1 MSRISGSNPDR
12 NDRAEEFLRLL
23 GQHDHALYAYV
34 FALSHHRADA
44 DDLAQETR
52 IRLWQEFDKYQP
64 DTDFGAWAR
73 SIAYYQ
79 VLTHR
84 EKASRSRLQFGS
96 AFYESVAKE
105 VTARSGL
112 LVSRQDA
119 LVHCM
124 EKLDEPK
131 RTLLQQYYSSNQSLV
146 EFAEQLGRPYES
158 TRKAVYRSHL
168 LLAECVESELRQM
181 GEGQ

>member
-1 MSRISGSNPDR
+1 MSAASSSKPDR
-12 NDRAEEFLRLL
+12 NDRTEEFLRLL
-23 GQHDHALYAYV
+23 GRHDHALYAYI
-34 FALSHHRADA
+34 FALSHNRADA

-52 IRLWQEFDKYQP
+52 VRLWQQFDKYQP

-84 EKASRSRLQFGS
+84 EKASRNRLQFGA
-96 AFYESVAKE
+96 AFYESVAAE
-105 VTARSGL
+105 VAARSD
-112 LVSRQDA
+112 VVASRQDA
-119 LVHCM
+119 LVRCM

-131 RTLLQQYYSSNQSLV
+131 RALLQDFYAGNQSLV
-146 EFAEQLGRPYES
+146 EFAERLGRPYES

-181 GEGQ
+181 GDGQ